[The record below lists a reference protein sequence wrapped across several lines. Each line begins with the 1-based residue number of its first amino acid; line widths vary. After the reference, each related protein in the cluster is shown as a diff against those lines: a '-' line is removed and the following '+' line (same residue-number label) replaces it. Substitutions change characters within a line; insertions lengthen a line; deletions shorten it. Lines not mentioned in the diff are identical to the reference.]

1 MRQRIFRI
9 ALWLVAMAMVAAACG
24 GDEAETT
31 TPAPPA
37 TQATTETA
45 PPETAPPTTEAEM
58 MEEKKEEPGSAP
70 APEPEPTTTV
80 TTSAP
85 VEREPDVRDP
95 STATRED
102 TLIVDIDAGAPAD
115 AFNFNPYSGGER
127 SAGIAG
133 VLIDPLF
140 ILNLVTGN
148 MEPWLAESI
157 APDQN
162 LSTWT
167 LTLRDG
173 AMWSDG
179 QPVTA
184 ADVVFTVEMVQSVP
198 ELTSGF
204 KFTDV
209 TVTSV
214 DDLTVQFDLPEP
226 DPRFALTAFGSAL
239 PSQALYVVPSHI
251 WSQVDDPAT
260 FTFYDPDQGWPIYS
274 GPYSVEK
281 VADTR
286 ITYVRNN
293 DWWGAATGFR
303 QLPAPLKVEFVA
315 FEGEEQKIAAL
326 DQGDLDWA
334 TNVTAGSFLSL
345 RQQNDLVSAWSGNPP
360 FGQVDPCPR
369 SVEFNTSVAP
379 FDSPDVRWGIAHLL
393 NRTAAV
399 DVGYSGFGAPP
410 SRHFFAAY
418 GALDRYVDL
427 LDGAGLTA
435 RYPFAVT
442 DEGLAAARLGAAGY
456 VKQDGKWMKDG
467 EQLSITITNYDD
479 PTISNMNAVLVEQL
493 NAAGIDASQ
502 DIATIPDFIGG
513 LLNAGFEGYIFFGSC
528 SGSFTDPWM
537 ALDSY
542 STRHVPAEGESIS
555 GFYSNSWRWNTANA
569 AAYSDLVAAVRRLV
583 PGDPA
588 IDVLFVDAMELWL
601 EDLPGIP
608 LAQHPAIHPF
618 SERYWTGWPVADDPY
633 VQGFPASQAFAIV
646 VNRLNPSQ

>member
-1 MRQRIFRI
+1 MRQPAFKV
-9 ALWLVAMAMVAAACG
+9 ALLLVAMAMVAGACG
-24 GDEAETT
+24 GEEAETT
-31 TPAPPA
+31 TTPPPA
-37 TQATTETA
+37 TQATA
-45 PPETAPPTTEAEM
+45 ETAPPTTQAEM
-58 MEEKKEEPGSAP
+58 MEEDP
-70 APEPEPTTTV
+70 
-80 TTSAP
+80 P
-85 VEREPDVRDP
+85 VEQEPDVRDP

-133 VLIDPLF
+133 VLTDPLF
-140 ILNLVTGN
+140 ILNLVTGE

-157 APDQN
+157 TPDAG
-162 LSTWT
+162 LTSWT
-167 LTLRDG
+167 LQLREG
-173 AMWSDG
+173 ATWNDG

-184 ADVVFTVEMVQSVP
+184 GDVVFTVEMLQSVP
-198 ELTSGF
+198 ELSSGF

-209 TVTSV
+209 TVTAV
-214 DDLTVQFDLPEP
+214 DDLNVRFDLPAP
-226 DPRFALTAFGSAL
+226 DPRFALTAFGTAL
-239 PSQALYVVPSHI
+239 PSQALFVVPSHI
-251 WSQVDDPAT
+251 WSQVDDLAT

-274 GPYSVEK
+274 GPYTVEK

-286 ITYVRNN
+286 ITYARNN

-326 DQGDLDWA
+326 DQGELDWA
-334 TNVTAGSFLSL
+334 TNVTGGSFLSL
-345 RQQNDLVSAWSGNPP
+345 RQQNDLVSAWSDSPP

-369 SVEFNTSVAP
+369 SVEFNTAVAP
-379 FDSPDVRWGIAHLL
+379 FDDADVRWGIAHLL

-399 DVGYSGFGAPP
+399 DVGYGGFGAPP

-427 LDGAGLTA
+427 LDAAGLTA

-442 DEGLAAARLGAAGY
+442 DEMLAAERLGAAGY
-456 VKQDGKWMKDG
+456 AKQDGRWMKDG

-479 PTISNMNAVLVEQL
+479 PTINNMNAVLVEQL
-493 NAAGIDASQ
+493 NASGIAATQ
-502 DIATIPDFIGG
+502 DKAAIPDFIDG
-513 LLNAGFEGYIFFGSC
+513 LVNAGFEGYIFFGSC
-528 SGSFTDPWM
+528 SGSFTDPWK

-542 STRHVPAEGESIS
+542 STRHIPAEGEPIS
-555 GFYSNSWRWNTANA
+555 GFYSNSWRWSTANA
-569 AAYSDLVAAVRRLV
+569 GAYSDLVAAIGRLT

-618 SERYWTGWPVADDPY
+618 SERYWTGWPTASDPY
-633 VQGFPASQAFAIV
+633 VQGFPASQAFAIT
-646 VNRLNPSQ
+646 VNRLNPS